1 MHVLRNP
8 GSITLGESNNL
19 LGLEERMGVP
29 SPREGKANED
39 CENRDQPIF
48 GDFRKRC
55 SGCDPNQST
64 DKKMK
69 EQPAIDQ
76 TPIPWSAS
84 RSSKEPDPKRA
95 QPFTHDAGYSRTNS

>member
-1 MHVLRNP
+1 
-8 GSITLGESNNL
+8 
-19 LGLEERMGVP
+19 
-29 SPREGKANED
+29 
-39 CENRDQPIF
+39 
-48 GDFRKRC
+48 
-55 SGCDPNQST
+55 
-64 DKKMK
+64 MK